1 MSKITKGLVLAS
13 ASSRRLELLNKI
25 NIVPE
30 IIQAAN
36 IDETPKKKEKPIEY
50 CKRLAR
56 EKGDFIFQNYP
67 DMTVLSADTIVFCS
81 NKIFGKASSDEEARS
96 FLNFFSG
103 RKHSVLTAIYLR
115 NKNLSKIKYSISKV
129 TFIRLE
135 KKDIDIYLA
144 TKEWKNKAGAYAIQ
158 GYAERFVKTINGSYS
173 NIVGLPL
180 QQAFNLL
187 KTSNLI

>member
-81 NKIFGKASSDEEARS
+81 NKIFGKASSDQEARS

-135 KKDIDIYLA
+135 KKDIDIYLV
-144 TKEWKNKAGAYAIQ
+144 TREWENKAGAYAIQ

>member
-56 EKGDFIFQNYP
+56 EKGDFVFQNYP

-81 NKIFGKASSDEEARS
+81 NKIFEKASSDEEARS

-135 KKDIDIYLA
+135 KKDIDIYLT

>member
-56 EKGDFIFQNYP
+56 EKGDFVFQNYP
-67 DMTVLSADTIVFCS
+67 DMTVLSADTIIFCS

-144 TKEWKNKAGAYAIQ
+144 TREWENKAGAYAIQ